1 MQDQRSLSHVAE
13 LEETVNRMI
22 ILKFGSITEQQ
33 MGLYS
38 LHMKHHE

>member
-1 MQDQRSLSHVAE
+1 MQHIAE

-22 ILKFGSITEQQ
+22 IQKFGTVTEQQ

-38 LHMKHHE
+38 LHMKQHE